1 MAVNKVEYA
10 GNTLIDLTGD
20 TVAAD
25 KLLSGVTAHGA
36 DGEAV
41 TGSMSDNGAV
51 SGTISTKAGSY
62 TIPEGYHNGSGK
74 VQISSTEQAKI
85 IAANIRSGIKLLG
98 VTGTLAEGAKIEM
111 GTFTGNSATTSKSIA
126 HSLGTTPNL
135 LILWR
140 ESHISAYTGLAV
152 SYGCY
157 TTLDS
162 PTSRIIYCTG
172 GTGTAAKFAYANI
185 GISMDSTTVYLAGTS
200 SDGYDD
206 PIRWNGTYN
215 YLLGVI

>member
-1 MAVNKVEYA
+1 M
-10 GNTLIDLTGD
+10 
-20 TVAAD
+20 AD
-25 KLLSGVTAHGA
+25 KGLIAKGTMTAIADAIRAKLESSDQMLPSEMAALIESIVTTPSLQNKTVTPKKSSQSVTADEGY
-36 DGEAV
+36 DGLGTV
-41 TGSMSDNGAV
+41 TV
-51 SGTISTKAGSY
+51 SGDSDL
-62 TIPEGYHNGSGK
+62 
-74 VQISSTEQAKI
+74 
-85 IAANIRSGIKLLG
+85 IAANIVSGKNIFG
-98 VTGTLAEGAKIEM
+98 VAGSYVGAKIEM

-162 PTSRIIYCTG
+162 PTSRIIYCAG

-200 SDGYDD
+200 SDGYDE
-206 PIRWNGTYN
+206 PIRWNGTYD